1 MKRYS
6 EETKDTVL
14 KSLTECD
21 LFNEKN
27 PKAAIEKISRQY
39 KIGHSTI
46 YTWYMRAKKDALD
59 SSQFPENKDDTS
71 KKAISIHE
79 YYRLIS
85 QIKTLSDIEKR
96 LKESNENLIISNKT
110 LMNENSEIGSKFRSL
125 QYKIEDYI
133 NKFKKTEDLL
143 IESQQLIAKSQT
155 AIETLVKE
163 VEEKNA
169 IISSLKDDIIFKDK
183 AIITFAMQILEN
195 KKLNS

>member
-6 EETKDTVL
+6 QEIKDTVL
-14 KSLTECD
+14 KSLMESN
-21 LFNEKN
+21 LFNEKK
-27 PKAAIEKISRQY
+27 PRAAMQKISSEF
-39 KIGHSTI
+39 KINRLTI
-46 YTWYMRAKKDALD
+46 YNWYLRARIDA
-59 SSQFPENKDDTS
+59 SYFSKFPQNKDDTS

-79 YYRLIS
+79 YYKLIN

-96 LKESNENLIISNKT
+96 LKESNESLIISNKT
-110 LMNENSEIGSKFRSL
+110 LMNENTEIGSKFRSL

-143 IESQQLIAKSQT
+143 IESQNLISKSQT
-155 AIETLVKE
+155 SIETLIKQ

-195 KKLNS
+195 QKLNS